1 MVWNQ
6 FARVII
12 SFALLCMPMAAQ
24 QPAQDTPTH
33 VTLQGAV
40 QTPDKTPVQG
50 ASVHIVEQT
59 SGKSWITWT
68 DELGKFRLPELPSGK
83 FHIDAT
89 QIGFG
94 SGGADVAP
102 TTEKSDDIIIV
113 LKIASASEI
122 AAANAASQA
131 ASAPAAA
138 AVTPAT
144 PGTTPPA
151 TTDAAKNQT
160 TTPPTT
166 DATKPGAAGAKPAD
180 TAKPGTQTARNGRN
194 GQNGQNGAGRG
205 GRGFSQV
212 DVNGT
217 GGAVTDTGDQ
227 GAGADTSGLG
237 AAAASSDAMVIAGT
251 TAQGASGG
259 FPMGMMGMGGDNGGD
274 PNNPGGFPGG
284 IPGQGG
290 DNGGFGNVP
299 GVPGGGG
306 AGGRGA
312 GGPGGGPGGGGRGG
326 AGGPGGGRGG
336 RGGQGPNGVPWG
348 LNSVIRRRINQV
360 HYTLNETFQDSAFDA
375 RTWQA
380 NGQPQAKLPFSNNL
394 FGGSIGGPLRIPH
407 IYDGRDKTF
416 VFLNVNIG
424 HGDSANFLTGNVPTA
439 LERAGN
445 FCSSGT
451 DPVTGAAV
459 PINLFNFA
467 SSNPTNLQTPRTL
480 LNPAN
485 PCTLSAINPT
495 AAALLALVPM
505 PNQVPTLN
513 SPNNFLLQEAT
524 PSNRQTISARVNQTI
539 SPKLNLG
546 VQYNL
551 AQVQS
556 SGQGLF
562 PSEISSS
569 SSRAQVVNITFN
581 QNISP
586 KLINAIVLNFTRSRS
601 NRINGFANNV
611 NEEALLGITGAST
624 NPLDFGLPT
633 INLNSSNGGLSYSG
647 FNDVI
652 PNLTRNETYYLQDT
666 LTWTHGKHATHF
678 GATVR
683 RVQTNTD
690 ADPNPRGNFAF
701 TGLLTEN
708 FAPSTTTPGAF
719 NAVPNTGSPLADFE
733 LGLPNG
739 TSVQFGDSFNYLRSR
754 AFIAYFT
761 DDWKIKPRFTLTY
774 GLRYEMVLPATE
786 LFGHLSD
793 LDVNPANFTQ
803 IQQVTP
809 ANNVGAFNGAFPS
822 SLIRPNYHNFAPRVS
837 IAWRVPGKYF
847 EANNG
852 KHALIVRA
860 GYNVF
865 DNSNAYNIIDNHLLN
880 QAPFATNISN
890 SVQTPAQVLSFATGL
905 QPIGTVPFLNTY
917 AVSPNYTNP
926 IVQIWNV
933 SLESQFIDGFTWQIS
948 YIGTKGQDLDV
959 YSAPNLLNVTNNAI
973 AAAGGIIPAIP
984 NTLTY
989 TFDSSGASS
998 LYNAL
1003 QIRLQKR
1010 MRNGFTFTTI
1020 YTYSKS
1026 VDDASSIGGGG
1037 QTVIQNFPNFSLD
1050 RGLSSFDMR
1059 NNITGNST
1067 YELPFG
1073 ERKRF
1078 AHKGVSAKILGN
1090 LRLSGSAT
1098 FHTGTPLQ
1106 PLVLGE
1112 LTAINSGATLSTRPD
1127 ILAGCNQNLFSSAVS
1142 VSEFFNASCFAAP
1155 GKQFPAS
1162 PEFPSGGPFAPAGLA
1177 GNSGRDIVRGPD
1189 SMVVNLALAKSIT
1202 LGRDAQKHLDLRW
1215 EMNNIANHPNWSSFG
1230 LSVGTKSFGEVLGA
1244 SAMRTMQAVIR
1255 LNF

>member
-6 FARVII
+6 FARVVIT
-12 SFALLCMPMAAQ
+12 FALLCMPMAAQ
-24 QPAQDTPTH
+24 QAQDAPTH
-33 VTLQGAV
+33 ITLQGVV
-40 QTPDKTPVQG
+40 QTPDKTPVPG

-68 DELGKFRLPELPSGK
+68 DETGKFRLPELPIGK

-94 SGGADVAP
+94 SAGADVAP
-102 TTEKSDDIIIV
+102 TTEKSDDIVMV
-113 LKIASASEI
+113 LKIASAQEI

-131 ASAPAAA
+131 ASAPAA
-138 AVTPAT
+138 VTPAT
-144 PGTTPPA
+144 PGITPPT

-160 TTPPTT
+160 TTPPAT
-166 DATKPGAAGAKPAD
+166 DATKPGTTGAKPDA
-180 TAKPGTQTARNGRN
+180 TKPGTQTARNGN
-194 GQNGQNGAGRG
+194 GRGGQQGGGRGAGRG
-205 GRGFSQV
+205 GFTGV
-212 DVNGT
+212 DVNG
-217 GGAVTDTGDQ
+217 A
-227 GAGADTSGLG
+227 GAGAADANDQGGAGTDATGLG
-237 AAAASSDAMVIAGT
+237 NAASSDALLVAGT
-251 TAQGASGG
+251 TAQGAGGG
-259 FPMGMMGMGGDNGGD
+259 FPMMMGMGGEGGGD
-274 PNNPGGFPGG
+274 PNNPGFPGG
-284 IPGQGG
+284 IPGQG
-290 DNGGFGNVP
+290 DNGGFGGVP

-306 AGGRGA
+306 APGGGGRGP
-312 GGPGGGPGGGGRGG
+312 GGGGPGGGGRGPG
-326 AGGPGGGRGG
+326 GGGPGGGRGG
-336 RGGQGPNGVPWG
+336 RGAQGPNGVPWG
-348 LNSVIRRRINQV
+348 LNSVIRRRINQI
-360 HYTLNETFQDSAFDA
+360 HYTLNETLQDSAFDA

-407 IYDGRDKTF
+407 IYDGRDKTYF
-416 VFLNVNIG
+416 FLNVNLG
-424 HGDSANFLTGNVPTA
+424 HGDTANFLTGNVPTA

-445 FCSSGT
+445 FCSSSS
-451 DPVTGAAV
+451 TGGPLA
-459 PINLFNFA
+459 LFNFA
-467 SSNPTNLQTPRTL
+467 SSSPTNLNTPRTPL
-480 LNPAN
+480 AGTGPNN
-485 PCTLSAINPT
+485 CDISSMINPT
-495 AAALLALVPM
+495 AASLLALVPL
-505 PNQVPTLN
+505 PNQTPTSEN
-513 SPNNFLLQEAT
+513 PNNFLLQEAT
-524 PSNRQTISARVNQTI
+524 PTNRQTISARINQTI
-539 SPKLNLG
+539 SPKLNFA
-546 VQYNL
+546 VQYNI

-562 PSEISSS
+562 PVEISSS
-569 SSRAQVVNITFN
+569 SSRAQVVNVTFN

-586 KLINAIVLNFTRSRS
+586 KLINSVVLNFTRSRS
-601 NRINGFANNV
+601 NQINGFANGTD
-611 NEEALLGITGAST
+611 EEALLGITGAST
-624 NPLDFGLPT
+624 NPFNFGLPN
-633 INLNSSNGGLSYSG
+633 INLNSSNGELSYSG

-652 PNLTRNETYYLQDT
+652 PRLTRNETYYLQDT

-683 RVQTNTD
+683 RVQINTD
-690 ADPNPRGNFAF
+690 TDPNPRGTFSF
-701 TGLLTEN
+701 TGVMTEN
-708 FAPSTTTPGAF
+708 FAPSTTNPAVF

-733 LGLPNG
+733 LGLPQG

-774 GLRYEMVLPATE
+774 GLRYELLLPATE
-786 LFGHLSD
+786 LFGHLAD
-793 LDVNPANFTQ
+793 LDVNPADFTA

-809 ANNVGAFNGAFPS
+809 ANNVGPFTGAFPS

-847 EANNG
+847 DANNG
-852 KHALIVRA
+852 KHALVVRA

-880 QAPFATNISN
+880 QAPFATNFSN
-890 SVQTPAQVLSFATGL
+890 TVQQPSQALSFATGL
-905 QPIGTVPFLNTY
+905 QPLGPTINTY

-926 IVQIWNV
+926 VVQIWNV
-933 SLESQFIDGFTWQIS
+933 SLESQFIDGFTWQVS
-948 YIGTKGQDLDV
+948 YIGTKGSNLDV

-973 AAAGGIIPAIP
+973 AASGAIVSP
-984 NTLTY
+984 IASKFTY

-998 LYNAL
+998 IYNAL
-1003 QIRLQKR
+1003 QVRLQKR

-1037 QTVIQNFPNFSLD
+1037 QTVIQDFPNFSFD

-1059 NNITGNST
+1059 NQLTGSST

-1090 LRLSGSAT
+1090 LRLSGSTT
-1098 FHTGTPLQ
+1098 FHTGMPLQ
-1106 PLVLGE
+1106 PVVLGE
-1112 LTAINSGATLSTRPD
+1112 LTAINSGASLSTRPD
-1127 ILAGCNQNLFSSAVS
+1127 ILAGCNPNLFSSQVTVS
-1142 VSEFFNASCFAAP
+1142 QAFNVSCFAAP

-1162 PEFPSGGPFAPAGLA
+1162 PEFPNGGRFAPPGLA
-1177 GNSGRDIVRGPD
+1177 GNAGRDIVRGPD
-1189 SMVVNLALAKSIT
+1189 SIVVNMALAKSIT
-1202 LGRDAQKHLDLRW
+1202 LGRDAQRHLDLRW
-1215 EMNNIANHPNWSSFG
+1215 EVNNIANHPNWSGFG
-1230 LSVGTKSFGEVLGA
+1230 LTVGSRNFGEVLGA